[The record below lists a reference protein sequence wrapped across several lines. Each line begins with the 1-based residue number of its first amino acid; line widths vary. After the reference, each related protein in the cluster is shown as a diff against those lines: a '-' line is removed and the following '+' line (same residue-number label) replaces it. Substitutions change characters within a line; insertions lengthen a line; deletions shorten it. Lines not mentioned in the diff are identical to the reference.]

1 MHPFSCFF
9 IVWLSNRR
17 FLINELPFGA
27 FQENLMGLLWLF
39 FFYSCEIC
47 VGRSEWDMKTKG
59 IVLI

>member
-1 MHPFSCFF
+1 M
-9 IVWLSNRR
+9 
-17 FLINELPFGA
+17 NELPFGA